1 MQDLGSPTQPVRSLV
16 IVPANDASGA
26 LVRALTDTFRHQVH
40 HATPA
45 DPAAIDQALLE
56 GPDALVYR
64 LGPDGPEPLRLLL
77 ERRRMATVIL
87 LDRLD
92 RDLLAQVAS
101 LPVHAC
107 LLDPVS
113 PEQVGVALE
122 VAVARHREQSHLA
135 GESERLQQAL
145 NNRKLIERAKGALM
159 KRHRWTE
166 PEAFRRLQRGA
177 MNRRVPMVD
186 LARQILDGHD
196 VQL

>member
-1 MQDLGSPTQPVRSLV
+1 MQDLGSPPQPVRSLV
-16 IVPANDASGA
+16 IAPADDASGA
-26 LVRALTDTFRHQVH
+26 LVRTLTDAFRHQAH
-40 HATPA
+40 HVPPA
-45 DPAAIDQALLE
+45 DLAAIDQALAE

-64 LGPDGPEPLRLLL
+64 LGPAGPDPLRLLL
-77 ERRRMATVIL
+77 ERRKMAVVVL
-87 LDRLD
+87 LDHLD
-92 RDLLAQVAS
+92 RDQLARLTA
-101 LPVHAC
+101 LPIHAC

-135 GESERLQQAL
+135 SESERLQQTL
-145 NNRKLIERAKGALM
+145 NNRKVIERAKGALM
-159 KRHRWTE
+159 KRYRWTE